1 MAKITVSLT
10 GPIEDGAYYAAIIMM
25 VAFGIMYFGFG
36 LIAFGFIAI
45 TYGLPVVHLLSFLPW
60 IDSRIGIGEHYDAAT
75 ALWGVWAIVSIA
87 TSILSLPLV
96 GYSVLRTYPLDKAHK
111 DLEASSLSRYFGN
124 MLRGASMG
132 GGGVDGIVMDEESK
146 AIEMRCRKILFA
158 GYFPFVWFAAPFV
171 WVLYVRFKVWAAI
184 AFFAAL
190 AIFVFS
196 WFLLPGILVLLYAFF
211 AGQKVFWA
219 RAAEWYLS
227 VTNPIAPVIKNEAVD
242 EIEEIDEIMY

>member
-10 GPIEDGAYYAAIIMM
+10 GPIEDGAYYAAIKAM
-25 VAFGIMYFGFG
+25 VLSGVGFFCIG
-36 LIAFGFIAI
+36 LMAFGFIAI

-60 IDSRIGIGEHYDAAT
+60 IDSRIGIGEHYAAAT
-75 ALWGVWAIVSIA
+75 ALWVVWAIVSIA
-87 TSILSLPLV
+87 ISILSLPLV
-96 GYSVLRTYPLDKAHK
+96 GYSALRTYPLSKAHE
-111 DLEASSLSRYFGN
+111 DLAASSLSHYFGA
-124 MLRGASMG
+124 MLRGASMS
-132 GGGVDGIVMDEESK
+132 GVDRIVMDEESK
-146 AIEMRCRKILFA
+146 AIEMRYRKIFLA
-158 GYFPFVWFAAPFV
+158 GFFPFAWFLAPFF

-211 AGQKVFWA
+211 AGQKGFWA
-219 RAAEWYLS
+219 WVAERYHS
-227 VTNPIAPVIKNEAVD
+227 ATNLIAPVIKNKAVD

>member
-10 GPIEDGAYYAAIIMM
+10 GPIEDGAYYAAIKAM
-25 VAFGIMYFGFG
+25 VIFGVGFFGSG

-75 ALWGVWAIVSIA
+75 ALWVVWAIASIA
-87 TSILSLPLV
+87 ISIPSLLLI
-96 GYSVLRTYPLDKAHK
+96 GYSTVRTYPLDRARE
-111 DLEASSLSRYFGN
+111 DLAASSLSRYLGT
-124 MLRGASMG
+124 MLRGASM
-132 GGGVDGIVMDEESK
+132 GGVDGIVMDEESK
-146 AIEMRCRKILFA
+146 AIEVRCRKIFFA
-158 GYFPFVWFAAPFV
+158 GYFPFVWFLAPFF
-171 WVLYVRFKVWAAI
+171 WVLHVRFKVWAAI

-211 AGQKVFWA
+211 AGQKGFWA
-219 RAAEWYLS
+219 WVAERYHA
-227 VTNPIAPVIKNEAVD
+227 VTNPITPVIKNKAVD